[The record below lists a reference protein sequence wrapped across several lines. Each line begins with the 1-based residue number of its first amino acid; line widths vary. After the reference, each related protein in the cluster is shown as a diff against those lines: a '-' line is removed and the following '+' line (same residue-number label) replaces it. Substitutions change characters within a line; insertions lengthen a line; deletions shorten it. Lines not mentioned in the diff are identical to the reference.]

1 MPTGKEWEVRL
12 RFHGSTGQAAV
23 PATLTHRSKG
33 EDSEERECHQE
44 QELRARDPLGQLQ
57 PCPKD
62 GECLVPNQNSPLENH
77 ISKVLL

>member
-12 RFHGSTGQAAV
+12 WFLGSTGQAAV

-44 QELRARDPLGQLQ
+44 QELRAKDPLGAAAALPQGWRVSGSQ
-57 PCPKD
+57 PEFTLGKP
-62 GECLVPNQNSPLENH
+62 H
-77 ISKVLL
+77 